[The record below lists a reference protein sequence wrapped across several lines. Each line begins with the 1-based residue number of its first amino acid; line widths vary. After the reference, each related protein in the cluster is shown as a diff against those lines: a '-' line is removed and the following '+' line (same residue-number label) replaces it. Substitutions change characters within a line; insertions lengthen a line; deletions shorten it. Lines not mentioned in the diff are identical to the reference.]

1 MKLGQRIS
9 LCVVAV
15 MLVAA
20 GMSAGIR
27 KGDRSGDD
35 NKEKK
40 DTVKAEVRAP
50 EHSIVDEV
58 IWVVGD
64 EPILKSDVETM
75 RLQGDMEGYKF
86 SGNPD
91 CSIPE
96 QLAVQ
101 KLFLH

>member
-1 MKLGQRIS
+1 M
-9 LCVVAV
+9 
-15 MLVAA
+15 
-20 GMSAGIR
+20 
-27 KGDRSGDD
+27 
-35 NKEKK
+35 
-40 DTVKAEVRAP
+40 
-50 EHSIVDEV
+50 
-58 IWVVGD
+58 VGD

-101 KLFLH
+101 KLFLHQAEIDSVEVTEAEIAQDIDWQIEAWT